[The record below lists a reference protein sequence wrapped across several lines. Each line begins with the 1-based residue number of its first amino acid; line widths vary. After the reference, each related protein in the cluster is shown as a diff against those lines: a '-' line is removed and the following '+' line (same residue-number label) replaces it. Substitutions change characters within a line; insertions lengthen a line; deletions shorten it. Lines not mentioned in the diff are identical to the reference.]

1 MSDEKPPAERLS
13 KLEER
18 MGRLEVRMDAVVKQ
32 IESLRKDLDDH
43 FDGVNQRLDLLYLGI
58 DSIADILR
66 ERLPIPENPET

>member
-1 MSDEKPPAERLS
+1 
-13 KLEER
+13 

-66 ERLPIPENPET
+66 ERLPIPENPDTSGHTPAFVPGDEDPYES